1 KYVATGAPVAQS
13 FEIGD
18 VSSYTP
24 VSVTFA
30 SVTTAGTLTAKTTS
44 GDHSNI
50 ATSNI
55 DPNSTAN
62 RYWTLSNTGI
72 VFTTYDVTFTFV
84 SGDVDLGSDPLQFVV
99 GAFTGSW
106 SYPTVGTRTATTT
119 QATGVTIFGDFQLGQ
134 QFGGTYTSTG
144 AGGNWNSIS
153 TWGGGQVPGLNA
165 DVVIATGTTVTID
178 VSTANLRSMTI
189 QTGGILN
196 GGGSFTLSFG
206 ADGGTDFDNSGTFT
220 ANNVTVRLN
229 KNSQWAGSGTF
240 NVKNIDFNSKT
251 LTLAFSSANT
261 IYLSGTGDPIINPGT
276 LVPRTN
282 STIEYNGTSGQS
294 ISSSSTVNF
303 HHLRIT
309 NSSVVTLQKSLTAS
323 NLTGNL
329 TITSGG
335 ILNTS
340 SGSTAFQITGTL
352 GSILTVGAN
361 STLNVGG
368 AGVAASS
375 FPTGFTTTSL
385 DPAST
390 VQYSNSS
397 SASQTVSDSPSY
409 GSILFS
415 GSGTKSLGAGGFT
428 ISGDW
433 TNNSTGGSLNTGT
446 STVTLTG
453 TAKAIGGSATT
464 IFATLNVNGSYTNN
478 GTNTV
483 NAGLGGSGTLTL
495 AASATLNIGFTGSIG
510 LSNLVASA
518 SGNTVNY
525 QYSGSQTVKAMNYT
539 NLTLSGSGTKT
550 LSSGTTGVSGTLVVS
565 AVTVDATTNSSTVD
579 FNGGGNQTAAATTYY
594 NLTFSNAGTK
604 FFPSGTTYLAG
615 SLAVT
620 GSASADATTNL
631 STIEFNGTGA
641 QSVAGITYYS
651 LTFTNAGLKTIGA
664 PTIVNAGILV
674 NAGANVLVTSTLQV
688 TGDLINDG
696 IFTNDG
702 TITVN

>member
-1 KYVATGAPVAQS
+1 
-13 FEIGD
+13 
-18 VSSYTP
+18 
-24 VSVTFA
+24 
-30 SVTTAGTLTAKTTS
+30 
-44 GDHSNI
+44 
-50 ATSNI
+50 
-55 DPNSTAN
+55 
-62 RYWTLSNTGI
+62 
-72 VFTTYDVTFTFV
+72 
-84 SGDVDLGSDPLQFVV
+84 
-99 GAFTGSW
+99 
-106 SYPTVGTRTATTT
+106 
-119 QATGVTIFGDFQLGQ
+119 
-134 QFGGTYTSTG
+134 
-144 AGGNWNSIS
+144 
-153 TWGGGQVPGLNA
+153 
-165 DVVIATGTTVTID
+165 
-178 VSTANLRSMTI
+178 M
-189 QTGGILN
+189 
-196 GGGSFTLSFG
+196 
-206 ADGGTDFDNSGTFT
+206 
-220 ANNVTVRLN
+220 
-229 KNSQWAGSGTF
+229 
-240 NVKNIDFNSKT
+240 
-251 LTLAFSSANT
+251 
-261 IYLSGTGDPIINPGT
+261 
-276 LVPRTN
+276 
-282 STIEYNGTSGQS
+282 
-294 ISSSSTVNF
+294 
-303 HHLRIT
+303 
-309 NSSVVTLQKSLTAS
+309 
-323 NLTGNL
+323 
-329 TITSGG
+329 
-335 ILNTS
+335 
-340 SGSTAFQITGTL
+340 
-352 GSILTVGAN
+352 TVGAN